1 MTRENG
7 TRSGTRLALSPE
19 ASKTSEDAPPALDRV
34 VQSRIGDHLRAMYDD
49 LTRQP
54 VPDRFRDLLAR
65 LDERE
70 RDPGS

>member
-7 TRSGTRLALSPE
+7 TRSGTRPALPPE
-19 ASKTSEDAPPALDRV
+19 ASEAEDPPPALDRA
-34 VQSRIGDHLRAMYDD
+34 VQSRIGDHLRSMYDD